1 MKVNKLYIIG
11 LAVAC
16 ALFNSC
22 KNSDA
27 PFPDYVFSNVYF
39 ATQYPV
45 RTVVL
50 GEDLI
55 VDNTLDNQRKVS
67 IKATMGGVYENKK
80 NVVIDF
86 KVDPTL
92 LNNLYFGGG
101 GAKIDAMPTQYYQL
115 ASNKITIPSGSIIGG
130 VDVQLTDAFFADP
143 RAITRSYVIPLSMTG
158 VTGVDSILRTK
169 STVLYA
175 IKYVNPWQANYLRRG
190 LDQITSSAGVTTSSA
205 RHAQYVENDQVVST
219 TTTSLSSVNLPIT
232 IKNTAGAN
240 VTVTLILTFASNGM
254 CSVTGNNASFDIAG
268 TGKFVSKGEKNSLG
282 GSDRSAIYLD
292 YTVNYKDQNIRYAT
306 KDTMVVRDRGIKAEY
321 FDVQVR

>member
-1 MKVNKLYIIG
+1 MKINKFYMG
-11 LAVAC
+11 LAVVAGLL
-16 ALFNSC
+16 ASC
-22 KNSDA
+22 KNNDA
-27 PFPDYVFSNVYF
+27 AFPDFTFSNVYF

-45 RTVVL
+45 RTLVL

-80 NVVIDF
+80 DVVIDF

-92 LNNLYFGGG
+92 LNNLYFSGG
-101 GAKIDAMPTQYYQL
+101 GAKIDAMPSQYYQL

-143 RAITRSYVIPLSMTG
+143 RAITRSYVIPLSMTS
-158 VTGVDSILRTK
+158 VTGVDSILKRK

-175 IKYVNPWQANYLRRG
+175 IKYVNPWHANYLRRG
-190 LDQITSSAGVTTSSA
+190 LDQVTNAAGVTTNTL
-205 RHAQYVENDQVVST
+205 RHMPFVENDQVVST
-219 TTTSLSSVNLPIT
+219 TTTSLTSVNLPVT
-232 IKNTAGAN
+232 IKNTAGSN
-240 VTVTLILTFASNGM
+240 VTVTLVLTFAANGT
-254 CSVTGNNASFDIAG
+254 CTVTCNSTDFDVAG
-268 TGKFVSKGEKNSLG
+268 TGKFVSKGEKSSLG

-292 YTVNYKDQNIRYAT
+292 YTINYKAQNIRYAT

-321 FDVQVR
+321 FDVQVK

>member
-1 MKVNKLYIIG
+1 MKINKFYMG
-11 LAVAC
+11 LAVA
-16 ALFNSC
+16 AGLLASC
-22 KNSDA
+22 KNNDA
-27 PFPDYVFSNVYF
+27 PFPDFTFSNVYF

-80 NVVIDF
+80 DVVIDF

-92 LNNLYFGGG
+92 LNNLYFNG
-101 GAKIDAMPTQYYQL
+101 GAKIDAMPSQYYQL
-115 ASNKITIPSGSIIGG
+115 ASNKITIPSGSILGG

-158 VTGVDSILRTK
+158 VTGVDSVLKRK

-175 IKYVNPWQANYLRRG
+175 VKYVNPWHANYLRRG
-190 LDQITSSAGVTTSSA
+190 LDQITNAAGVTTA
-205 RHAQYVENDQVVST
+205 NVRHAPFVENDQVVST
-219 TTTSLSSVNLPIT
+219 TTTSLTSVNLPVT
-232 IKNTAGAN
+232 IKNNTGAN
-240 VTVTLILTFASNGM
+240 VTVTLALTFASNGT
-254 CSVTGNNASFDIAG
+254 CTVSGNSADFDVAG

-292 YTVNYKDQNIRYAT
+292 YTVNYKTQNIRYAT

-321 FDVQVR
+321 FEVQVK